1 MVLEDTDYG
10 AALFDNQARDN
21 QASQELEVRLLRLAM
36 KQKLA
41 AELEFMK
48 SQAVWPLNEFIERM
62 QHGYQID
69 NVVFMIEGLKSGR
82 SKMELEH
89 TADPLGYFKELKNI
103 QQVEGDDYAG
113 LYQNVLIDLPVG
125 IYFRKFLDEVTEGV
139 QGDDDAQVNT
149 DFISQAMKDYNLQQ
163 IQLRVRKIWLNEF
176 YEFCQTTLTETSRE
190 VMSDYISFEA
200 DCQLIQIIANSMM
213 VGGQGSMNNVAREME
228 RKKYMS
234 KVGYLYPEREEKLKT
249 VTDLRGLQMAVDATP
264 YEKILAMA
272 NAGDDRNEAESNEV
286 TIDDAMLK
294 EASRRYS
301 MGFEGGFHCGCFFAY
316 LKLKEQEI
324 KNVTWLA
331 ELV

>member
-1 MVLEDTDYG
+1 M
-10 AALFDNQARDN
+10 
-21 QASQELEVRLLRLAM
+21 LRLAM

-41 AELEFMK
+41 AELEFLK
-48 SQAVWPLNEFIERM
+48 AQAVYPLNEFIERM
-62 QHGYQID
+62 LHGYQID

-82 SKMELEH
+82 SKAELEN

-139 QGDDDAQVNT
+139 VNDDQSEINNE
-149 DFISQAMKDYNLQQ
+149 FISQAMKDYNLQQ

-176 YEFCQTTLTETSRE
+176 YEFCQTTLTETSRD
-190 VMSDYISFEA
+190 VMSDFIAFEA
-200 DCQLIQIIANSMM
+200 DCQLIQIIANSLM
-213 VGGQGSMNNVAREME
+213 VGGQGGQVNNVSREME

-234 KVGYLYPEREEKLKT
+234 KVGYLYPEREEKLKM
-249 VTDLRGLQMAVDATP
+249 VTDLRGLQLAVEATP
-264 YEKILAMA
+264 YEKILAAA

-294 EASRRYS
+294 EAARRYS

-331 ELV
+331 ELVQMNVSRNLPGWNKYIPPWQYHLNDLDNK